1 MPKTIARVV
10 LLLVVSGVGCSSNEP
25 SMADALKKSDDAE
38 KARKEAEAKKK
49 AAVKVEKK
57 SDALEIPWK
66 IDGLKEMAMGTV
78 ATYAVSGTDAKGK
91 EVTDQF
97 IATFKGGDD
106 TSARVNEYRLSK
118 KDDPVSGQ
126 VKTLDWS
133 QLSPLFSVERPE
145 STVLRKESVEVP
157 AGSFA
162 TTVVEIKGFFG
173 AHQTV
178 WMVDDKPGIYAKVEV
193 HPNANEE
200 GDQTAMVYQLEKLET
215 K

>member
-1 MPKTIARVV
+1 
-10 LLLVVSGVGCSSNEP
+10 
-25 SMADALKKSDDAE
+25 MADALKKADDAE
-38 KARKEAEAKKK
+38 KARKEADAKKK
-49 AAVKVEKK
+49 AEVKVEKK
-57 SDALEIPWK
+57 ADVLALPWK
-66 IDGLKEMAMGTV
+66 IDALKEMAMGTV

-106 TSARVNEYRLSK
+106 KSARVNEYRVSK

-126 VKTLDWS
+126 TKTLDWS
-133 QLSPLFSVERPE
+133 QLSPLFSVERAE
-145 STVLRKESVEVP
+145 SKVLRKESVQVA
-157 AGSFA
+157 AGSFE
-162 TTVVEIKGFFG
+162 TTVVEITGFFG

-178 WMVDDKPGIYAKVEV
+178 WMIDDKPGIYAKVES

-200 GDQTAMVYQLEKLET
+200 GDQTAMVYELEKLET